1 MEVVQLGEQFNN
13 ESLIRIRKGQQIWL
27 CCSEVRNKLVPHIL
41 DSAFRM
47 VISQHGAPR
56 FAELQE
62 LRFLQEREAIT
73 KDVQYAS
80 LVELE
85 TACLAL
91 KELLGDHILVA
102 SLSKLAT
109 ATAVEAQ
116 GVTAA
121 AEPLSSAGKAWATFQ
136 SQKAVSGY

>member
-91 KELLGDHILVA
+91 RELLGDHILVA